1 MCCNFRLHFWTNVS
15 NISKR
20 FRGLFLKSGP
30 LSLQKRPKNLL
41 FRNVEICLKLRPIT
55 FCIVHTKLENVFA
68 LIYEWIF
75 KKQTPKIRHFIQ
87 LFMKQVTYF
96 EFTRSFA
103 KEELTFKSSYF
114 KLEISS
120 LQIKRN
126 PTVNYKP
133 NDNTSGKKN
142 NVQM

>member
-1 MCCNFRLHFWTNVS
+1 MCLHLYMS
-15 NISKR
+15 
-20 FRGLFLKSGP
+20 
-30 LSLQKRPKNLL
+30 
-41 FRNVEICLKLRPIT
+41 E
-55 FCIVHTKLENVFA
+55 
-68 LIYEWIF
+68 YF

-87 LFMKQVTYF
+87 LFMKQVTNF

-133 NDNTSGKKN
+133 NDNTSGKKIMFKCSYKL
-142 NVQM
+142 VLLYAYEIIGQFWI